1 MSKSRTFRWTAVA
14 AGAFLL
20 LLFAVACGTETI
32 EVPGETVVVEKEVIK
47 TVEVPGETVVVEK
60 VVTETVEVPGETVTK
75 EVVKEVM
82 VPGET
87 VVVEKE
93 VVKTV
98 EVPGQTVV
106 KEVVKEVMVPGE
118 TVVVEKEVVKTVEVP
133 GQTVVV
139 EGERFTTNV
148 WGEVVDIPRYGGTIP
163 AAVIGLPE
171 TFDPYYNSRES
182 MVLYSPFV
190 LEAMGDVDWSL
201 PRDNARYL
209 TSRYVDMSYAGAE
222 LAEGWNI
229 SSDLLTYTFDIREGV
244 LWHDKAPMNGRELT
258 AKDIEFTFLRDFGMG
273 SGATEPNPFYEAF
286 HGIPVESI
294 EATGDNNL
302 VVKLSTPGHVLDI
315 QWLLGVG
322 ETPTGLIVPPEVI
335 KQSGDIQDW
344 ENVVGTGPYEITA
357 FQPGASLTL
366 TKNPNYWQ
374 IDPIHPGLDNRLPY
388 VDEIRLFVIDDSAT
402 RAAALRTGKTALAG
416 GKHLSLEQALAL
428 QNTNPELV
436 ARTLAGVQ
444 STTPIMRG
452 DREPFNDRNVRI
464 AMQKAINL
472 AEINSG
478 YYYGMANPTPTGF
491 VTALAPGMFIPFEEW
506 PAAVRAQY
514 EYDPDEAERL
524 LDEAGYPRGSD
535 GMRIDAGWDLKA
547 EWAEDVDLALL
558 ASSYWKKIGVNVE
571 VNAQSDDGVYFN
583 RILEASHGGMTHGCC
598 RHKNVLPVGEMSF
611 SVPVAGG
618 YDYLDDLIARAG
630 GETDTEAYRQIA
642 REMDELYI
650 REVSS
655 IYLGRVPL
663 IMLHQPWLKGYRG
676 EYGGAFEGFHRVLM
690 YAWVDQDLKQKMG
703 H

>member
-1 MSKSRTFRWTAVA
+1 MPESRRRFHW
-14 AGAFLL
+14 
-20 LLFAVACGTETI
+20 FAVAVGTVLLFLAAACSTETI

-60 VVTETVEVPGETVTK
+60 VVTETVEIPGETVTK
-75 EVVKEVM
+75 EVIKEVM

-133 GQTVVV
+133 GQTIVV

-148 WGEVVDIPRYGGTIP
+148 WGEVVEIPRYGGAIP

-182 MVLYSPFV
+182 MVLFSPFV

-222 LAEGWNI
+222 LAENWSI

-244 LWHDKAPMNGRELT
+244 QWHNKAPMNGRELT
-258 AKDIEFTFLRDFGMG
+258 AEDIEFTFLRDFGMA
-273 SGATEPNPFYEAF
+273 SGAAEPNPFYEAF

-294 EATGDNNL
+294 EATGDNTL
-302 VVKLSTPGHVLDI
+302 VVKLSAPGHFLDI

-335 KQSGDIQDW
+335 EQKGDIQDW

-374 IDPIHPGLDNRLPY
+374 IDPIHPGLNNRLPY
-388 VDEIRLFVIDDSAT
+388 ADEIRLFVIDDSAT

-491 VTALAPGMFIPFEEW
+491 ITALAPGMFIPFEEW
-506 PAAVRAQY
+506 PADVKAQY

-524 LDEAGYPRGSD
+524 LDEAGYPRDSD
-535 GMRIDAGWDLKA
+535 GVRFTAGWDLKA

-558 ASSYWKKIGVNVE
+558 ASSYWKKIGVDVE

-618 YDYLDDLIARAG
+618 YTYLDELIARAG
-630 GETDTEAYRQIA
+630 EETDTEAYRQIA
-642 REMDELYI
+642 REMDERYI

-676 EYGGAFEGFHRVLM
+676 EYGGAFEGFHRVLI
-690 YAWVDQDLKQKMG
+690 YAWVDQDLKQRMG